1 MKCPKCSKTKWKTLE
16 TRSENNTVARRRECL
31 GCQQRVWTT
40 EKITN
45 EIVATKRVVTPR
57 VVKEKVKKPKKIAA
71 RSFIKRNVDAML
83 KMESRR
89 KDPND
94 YYSEDNDYLNK
105 W

>member
-1 MKCPKCSKTKWKTLE
+1 MKCPKCKGVKWKTLE
-16 TRSENNTVARRRECL
+16 TRSEDNTVARRRECL

-40 EKITN
+40 ERITH
-45 EIVATKRVVTPR
+45 EIHAKPKVKAPR
-57 VVKEKVKKPKKIAA
+57 VAKEKVKQPKKIAA

-89 KDPND
+89 DGAAD
-94 YYSEDNDYLNK
+94 YYSADNDYLNK